1 MSAWIVDLVLILLG
15 LLSVGTWSII
25 VWKIKLKSRLKR
37 EDQKFLKEFWDAIDL
52 NAAQKI
58 AANDKGDYAELAR
71 TGFDELKDFKNQS
84 ISLKV
89 KEGIRPVLER
99 QFRQQLQNIARNNE
113 KGLTELATVGSAS
126 PFIGLFGTVWGI
138 KNALT
143 EIGKAGQAG
152 LDVVAGPIGEALI
165 ATAIGI
171 AVALPAV
178 LAYNYFLRQ
187 LNLRTTELENFCE
200 DFVRL
205 AEKQD

>member
-1 MSAWIVDLVLILLG
+1 MSAWIVDLVLVLLG

-25 VWKIKLKSRLKR
+25 VWKIKHKAKLKR
-37 EDQKFLKEFWDAIDL
+37 EDKRFLKEFWDARDWH
-52 NAAQKI
+52 AAEKI
-58 AANDKGDYAELAR
+58 AAQDGGDYASLAR
-71 TGFDELKDFKNQS
+71 TGFAEITLQSTGLKSPEN
-84 ISLKV
+84 L
-89 KEGIRPVLER
+89 RTNLER
-99 QFRQQLQNIARNNE
+99 LFRQQLQNIARSNE

-187 LNLRTTELENFCE
+187 MNLRTTELENFCE
-200 DFVRL
+200 DFLRL
-205 AEKQD
+205 AEKQN